1 MPVLSAGH
9 LEYLLTLFA
18 DDTLCQWEVN
28 DEAQLAKA
36 LRMIGFILEF
46 LDHHGLKANLDK
58 TVILAKFVG
67 SKHTKTWAKYTEPH
81 PERGLCVRVPA
92 DSGQILL
99 PLKVSHKY
107 LGVQL
112 SYRHMVRDTVNY
124 RIKCAQSSFA
134 RLNTALK
141 RTSKLSLRGR
151 IRLWQAIVH
160 STLRYGI
167 CSTGLDQQTISKYKG
182 LFMRHLRAIS
192 DSPVH
197 LTRES
202 NDALLIRVGVDC
214 PLYTLSQ
221 EAARRHRGTSQQ
233 EAFQLQPPGL
243 CEIWERVLASFGQQQ
258 LANPSDGTGPLG
270 PDPNR
275 EAATPEPNSATACLA
290 SAPHA
295 PVNASVVSAATPPS
309 ATPANAIDAGT
320 SSSMPPAFATDRPA
334 SDLEPASVAVSLEPD
349 LPQGLPCPHYQEPP
363 VRLMLTSAVLS
374 ATMWLAT
381 RSLLGIT

>member
-1 MPVLSAGH
+1 
-9 LEYLLTLFA
+9 
-18 DDTLCQWEVN
+18 
-28 DEAQLAKA
+28 
-36 LRMIGFILEF
+36 
-46 LDHHGLKANLDK
+46 
-58 TVILAKFVG
+58 
-67 SKHTKTWAKYTEPH
+67 
-81 PERGLCVRVPA
+81 
-92 DSGQILL
+92 
-99 PLKVSHKY
+99 
-107 LGVQL
+107 
-112 SYRHMVRDTVNY
+112 
-124 RIKCAQSSFA
+124 
-134 RLNTALK
+134 
-141 RTSKLSLRGR
+141 
-151 IRLWQAIVH
+151 
-160 STLRYGI
+160 
-167 CSTGLDQQTISKYKG
+167 
-182 LFMRHLRAIS
+182 MRHLRAIS

-221 EAARRHRGTSQQ
+221 EAARRHRCTSQQ

-258 LANPSDGTGPLG
+258 LANPSDSTGPLG

-309 ATPANAIDAGT
+309 AAPANAIDAGT
-320 SSSMPPAFATDRPA
+320 SSSMSPAFATDRPA
-334 SDLEPASVAVSLEPD
+334 SDLNLLLLLCLWSRIYLTPCHHGTHPTQD
-349 LPQGLPCPHYQEPP
+349 QGLPCPHYQEPP